1 MLSLFN
7 INNAI
12 VMCVLQ
18 FVKLILHFCDK
29 KKGVLK
35 NKDTFFIA
43 NSHIPGIDLNIRY
56 VADTIA
62 EFFVHFQLPT
72 CTSPFGT

>member
-7 INNAI
+7 IINAI
-12 VMCVLQ
+12 VMLVLQ
-18 FVKLILHFCDK
+18 FVKLVLHFCD

-35 NKDTFFIA
+35 NKDTFFIV
-43 NSHIPGIDLNIRY
+43 NSHIPGIDLNSRY